1 MDLNNQ
7 NINTGT
13 GTQVEPQ
20 TEPTTQVEPTTE
32 PQGAPK
38 QAEPSTLAGG
48 AGEPGTQAEPQAEP
62 QGAPENYDFTSSLP
76 EGGELDEEIATSFG
90 ELCRG
95 MNLTNEQANQM
106 ASYGYQYAE
115 TIRNAMEE
123 ERVNEVKTW
132 GDTARKELGADFD
145 KTVALCGTGVEHI
158 ARTIPNIRQVLNET
172 GAGNRIEIIKVFATL
187 GKLLKEDGGV
197 GGNGVGAA
205 VDNPYPNTN
214 FDKYR

>member
-1 MDLNNQ
+1 MEPNDQ
-7 NINTGT
+7 NINTET
-13 GTQVEPQ
+13 GTQ
-20 TEPTTQVEPTTE
+20 TESTTETTTQVATATE
-32 PQGAPK
+32 HT
-38 QAEPSTLAGG
+38 EPSTLAGG
-48 AGEPGTQAEPQAEP
+48 AGEPGTQTEPATEP

-76 EGGELDEEIATSFG
+76 EGGELDEKIATSFG

-115 TIRNAMEE
+115 TIRNAIEE
-123 ERVNEVKTW
+123 ERVNEVKAW

-158 ARTIPNIRQVLNET
+158 SRTIPNIRQVLNET

-197 GGNGVGAA
+197 GGNSVGGVN
-205 VDNPYPNTN
+205 DNPYPNTN

>member
-1 MDLNNQ
+1 MELNDDQ
-7 NINTGT
+7 NINTET
-13 GTQVEPQ
+13 GTQ
-20 TEPTTQVEPTTE
+20 TESTTETTTQVATATE
-32 PQGAPK
+32 HT
-38 QAEPSTLAGG
+38 EPSTLAGG
-48 AGEPGTQAEPQAEP
+48 AGEPGTQTEPATEP
-62 QGAPENYDFTSSLP
+62 QGAPESYDFTSSLP

-115 TIRNAMEE
+115 TIRNAIEE
-123 ERVNEVKTW
+123 ERVNEVKAW

-158 ARTIPNIRQVLNET
+158 SRTIPNIRQVLNET

-197 GGNGVGAA
+197 GGSGVGATN
-205 VDNPYPNTN
+205 DNPYPNTN

>member
-1 MDLNNQ
+1 MEPNDQ
-7 NINTGT
+7 NINTET
-13 GTQVEPQ
+13 GTQ
-20 TEPTTQVEPTTE
+20 TESTTQVEPTTE
-32 PQGAPK
+32 HT
-38 QAEPSTLAGG
+38 EPSTLAGG
-48 AGEPGTQAEPQAEP
+48 AGEPGTQTEPATEP

-123 ERVNEVKTW
+123 ERVNEVKAW

-145 KTVALCGTGVEHI
+145 KTVALCGTGVEHVS
-158 ARTIPNIRQVLNET
+158 RTIPNIRQVLNET

-197 GGNGVGAA
+197 GGNGVGGAN
-205 VDNPYPNTN
+205 DNPYPNTN

>member
-1 MDLNNQ
+1 MELDDQ
-7 NINTGT
+7 NINTEPGT
-13 GTQVEPQ
+13 Q
-20 TEPTTQVEPTTE
+20 TEPATQVATTTE
-32 PQGAPK
+32 PT
-38 QAEPSTLAGG
+38 EPSTLAGG
-48 AGEPGTQAEPQAEP
+48 AGEPGTQTEPATES

-115 TIRNAMEE
+115 TIRNAIEE
-123 ERVNEVKTW
+123 ERVNEVKAW

-145 KTVALCGTGVEHI
+145 KTVALWGTGVEHI
-158 ARTIPNIRQVLNET
+158 SRTIPNIRQVLNET

-197 GGNGVGAA
+197 GGNGVGGAN
-205 VDNPYPNTN
+205 DNPYPNTN

>member
-1 MDLNNQ
+1 MELDDQ
-7 NINTGT
+7 NINTET
-13 GTQVEPQ
+13 GTQ
-20 TEPTTQVEPTTE
+20 TEPTTETTTQVEPTTE
-32 PQGAPK
+32 
-38 QAEPSTLAGG
+38 QAESNTLAGG
-48 AGEPGTQAEPQAEP
+48 AGEPGTQTEPATES

-123 ERVNEVKTW
+123 ERVNEVKAW

-158 ARTIPNIRQVLNET
+158 SRTIPNIRQVLNET

-197 GGNGVGAA
+197 GGNGVGGAN
-205 VDNPYPNTN
+205 DNPYPNTN

>member
-1 MDLNNQ
+1 MDINDQ
-7 NINTGT
+7 NINTET
-13 GTQVEPQ
+13 GTQ
-20 TEPTTQVEPTTE
+20 TESTTETTTQVATATE
-32 PQGAPK
+32 HT
-38 QAEPSTLAGG
+38 EPSTLAGG
-48 AGEPGTQAEPQAEP
+48 AGETGTQTESATEP
-62 QGAPENYDFTSSLP
+62 QGAPESYDFTSSLP
-76 EGGELDEEIATSFG
+76 EGGELDKEIATSFG

-123 ERVNEVKTW
+123 ERVNEVKAW

-158 ARTIPNIRQVLNET
+158 SRTIPNIRQVLNET

-205 VDNPYPNTN
+205 IDNPYPNTN

>member
-1 MDLNNQ
+1 MEPNNQ
-7 NINTGT
+7 NINTET
-13 GTQVEPQ
+13 GTQ
-20 TEPTTQVEPTTE
+20 TESTTETTTQVATATE
-32 PQGAPK
+32 HT
-38 QAEPSTLAGG
+38 EPSTLAGG
-48 AGEPGTQAEPQAEP
+48 AGEPGTQAESTTEP
-62 QGAPENYDFTSSLP
+62 QGAPESYDFTSSLP
-76 EGGELDEEIATSFG
+76 EGGELDKEIATSFG

-123 ERVNEVKTW
+123 ERVNEVKAW

-158 ARTIPNIRQVLNET
+158 SRTIPNIRQVLNET

-197 GGNGVGAA
+197 GGNGVGGTN
-205 VDNPYPNTN
+205 DNPYPNTN

>member
-13 GTQVEPQ
+13 GTQI
-20 TEPTTQVEPTTE
+20 EPTTQVEPTTQGAGE
-32 PQGAPK
+32 PQANPT
-38 QAEPSTLAGG
+38 AEPTGSNTFAGG
-48 AGEPGTQAEPQAEP
+48 AGEPTPQAEP
-62 QGAPENYDFTSSLP
+62 QGAPEQYDFTSSLP

-90 ELCRG
+90 KLCRG

-115 TIRNAMEE
+115 TIRNAIEE
-123 ERVNEVKTW
+123 ERVNEVKAW

-158 ARTIPNIRQVLNET
+158 SRTIPNIRQVLNET

-197 GGNGVGAA
+197 GGNGVGGTN
-205 VDNPYPNTN
+205 DNPYPNTN

>member
-1 MDLNNQ
+1 MEPNDQ
-7 NINTGT
+7 NINTEP
-13 GTQVEPQ
+13 GTQTEPT

-32 PQGAPK
+32 
-38 QAEPSTLAGG
+38 QAESNTLAGG
-48 AGEPGTQAEPQAEP
+48 AGEPGTQTEPATEP

-115 TIRNAMEE
+115 TIRNAIEE
-123 ERVNEVKTW
+123 ERVNEVKAW

-158 ARTIPNIRQVLNET
+158 SRTIPNIRQVLNET

-197 GGNGVGAA
+197 GGNGVGGTN
-205 VDNPYPNTN
+205 DNPYPNTN

>member
-1 MDLNNQ
+1 MEPNDQ
-7 NINTGT
+7 NINTEP
-13 GTQVEPQ
+13 GTQTEPT

-32 PQGAPK
+32 
-38 QAEPSTLAGG
+38 QAESNTLAGG
-48 AGEPGTQAEPQAEP
+48 AGEPGTQTEPATEP

-123 ERVNEVKTW
+123 ERVNEVKAW

-158 ARTIPNIRQVLNET
+158 SRTIPNIRQVLNET

-197 GGNGVGAA
+197 GGNGVGG
-205 VDNPYPNTN
+205 VNDNPYPNTN

>member
-1 MDLNNQ
+1 MEPNNQ
-7 NINTGT
+7 NINTET
-13 GTQVEPQ
+13 GTQ
-20 TEPTTQVEPTTE
+20 TESTTETTTQVATATE
-32 PQGAPK
+32 HT
-38 QAEPSTLAGG
+38 EPSTLAGG
-48 AGEPGTQAEPQAEP
+48 AGETGTQTEPATEP
-62 QGAPENYDFTSSLP
+62 QGAPESYDFTSSLP

-123 ERVNEVKTW
+123 ERVNEVKAW

-158 ARTIPNIRQVLNET
+158 SRTIPNIRQVLNET

-205 VDNPYPNTN
+205 IDNPYPNTN

>member
-1 MDLNNQ
+1 MELDDQ
-7 NINTGT
+7 NINTET
-13 GTQVEPQ
+13 GTQTEST
-20 TEPTTQVEPTTE
+20 TEPTTQVGSTTE
-32 PQGAPK
+32 PTK
-38 QAEPSTLAGG
+38 SSTLAGG
-48 AGEPGTQAEPQAEP
+48 AGETGTQTESTTEP
-62 QGAPENYDFTSSLP
+62 QGAPESYDFTSSLP
-76 EGGELDEEIATSFG
+76 KGGELDEEIATSFG
-90 ELCRG
+90 KLCRG

-115 TIRNAMEE
+115 TIRNAIEE
-123 ERVNEVKTW
+123 ERVNEVKAW

-158 ARTIPNIRQVLNET
+158 SRTIPNIRQVLNET

-197 GGNGVGAA
+197 GGNGVGGAN
-205 VDNPYPNTN
+205 DNPYPNTN

>member
-1 MDLNNQ
+1 MEPNDQ
-7 NINTGT
+7 NINTET
-13 GTQVEPQ
+13 GTQ
-20 TEPTTQVEPTTE
+20 TESTTQVEPTTE
-32 PQGAPK
+32 PT
-38 QAEPSTLAGG
+38 EPSTLAGG
-48 AGEPGTQAEPQAEP
+48 AGEPGTQTEPATEP

-115 TIRNAMEE
+115 TIRNAIEE
-123 ERVNEVKTW
+123 EQVNEVKAW

-158 ARTIPNIRQVLNET
+158 SRTIPNIRQVLNET

-197 GGNGVGAA
+197 GGNSVGGVN
-205 VDNPYPNTN
+205 DNPYPNTN

>member
-1 MDLNNQ
+1 MEPNDQ
-7 NINTGT
+7 NINTET
-13 GTQVEPQ
+13 GTQ
-20 TEPTTQVEPTTE
+20 TESTTETTTQVEPTTE
-32 PQGAPK
+32 
-38 QAEPSTLAGG
+38 QAESNTLAGG
-48 AGEPGTQAEPQAEP
+48 AGEPGTQTEPATES

-123 ERVNEVKTW
+123 ERVNEVKAW

-158 ARTIPNIRQVLNET
+158 SRTIPNIRQVLNET

-197 GGNGVGAA
+197 GGNGVGG
-205 VDNPYPNTN
+205 VNDNPYPNTN

>member
-1 MDLNNQ
+1 MELNDQ
-7 NINTGT
+7 NINTET
-13 GTQVEPQ
+13 GTQ
-20 TEPTTQVEPTTE
+20 TESTTETTTQVEPTTE
-32 PQGAPK
+32 
-38 QAEPSTLAGG
+38 QAESNTLAGG
-48 AGEPGTQAEPQAEP
+48 AGEPGTQTEPATEP

-115 TIRNAMEE
+115 TIRNAIEE
-123 ERVNEVKTW
+123 ARVNEVKAW

-145 KTVALCGTGVEHI
+145 KTVALCGTGVEHVS
-158 ARTIPNIRQVLNET
+158 RTIPNIRQVLNET

-197 GGNGVGAA
+197 GGNGVGGSN
-205 VDNPYPNTN
+205 DNPYPNTN

>member
-1 MDLNNQ
+1 MEPNDQ
-7 NINTGT
+7 NINTEPGT
-13 GTQVEPQ
+13 Q
-20 TEPTTQVEPTTE
+20 TEPATQVEPTTE
-32 PQGAPK
+32 PT
-38 QAEPSTLAGG
+38 EPSTLAGG
-48 AGEPGTQAEPQAEP
+48 AGETGTQTESATEP
-62 QGAPENYDFTSSLP
+62 QGAPESYDFTSSLP

-123 ERVNEVKTW
+123 ERVNEVKAW

-145 KTVALCGTGVEHI
+145 KTVALCGTGVEHVS
-158 ARTIPNIRQVLNET
+158 RTIPNIRQVLNET

-197 GGNGVGAA
+197 GGNGVGGSN
-205 VDNPYPNTN
+205 DNPYPNTN

>member
-1 MDLNNQ
+1 MDINDQ
-7 NINTGT
+7 NINTET
-13 GTQVEPQ
+13 GTQ
-20 TEPTTQVEPTTE
+20 TESTTETTTQVATATE
-32 PQGAPK
+32 HT
-38 QAEPSTLAGG
+38 EPSTLAGG
-48 AGEPGTQAEPQAEP
+48 AGEPGTQAESTTEP
-62 QGAPENYDFTSSLP
+62 QGAPESYDFTSSLP
-76 EGGELDEEIATSFG
+76 EGGELDKEIATSFG

-123 ERVNEVKTW
+123 ERVNEVKAW

-158 ARTIPNIRQVLNET
+158 SRTIPNIRQVLNET

-197 GGNGVGAA
+197 GGNGVGGTN
-205 VDNPYPNTN
+205 DNPYPNTN

>member
-1 MDLNNQ
+1 MEPNDQ
-7 NINTGT
+7 NINTET
-13 GTQVEPQ
+13 GTQTESTTQVGST
-20 TEPTTQVEPTTE
+20 TEPT
-32 PQGAPK
+32 K
-38 QAEPSTLAGG
+38 SSTLAGG
-48 AGEPGTQAEPQAEP
+48 AGETGTQTEPATEP

-90 ELCRG
+90 KLCRG

-123 ERVNEVKTW
+123 ERVNEVKAW

-145 KTVALCGTGVEHI
+145 KTVALCGTGVEHVS
-158 ARTIPNIRQVLNET
+158 RTIPNIRQVLNET

-197 GGNGVGAA
+197 GGNGVGGSN
-205 VDNPYPNTN
+205 DNPYPNTN